1 MKKFFKSM
9 ILVAVATIALAGCKS
24 GFKSDF
30 LDRLPGTWVLVNV
43 YPDDA
48 AKYVMEGDVVTFE
61 KDGKAKIETSQTSG
75 LENMRWSYTAD
86 MQTGESEFGVLADK
100 KVIGGSNADSI
111 YLFYGIVVSSSDDYM
126 KLQYTDDKYVT
137 YTYELKRQK

>member
-1 MKKFFKSM
+1 
-9 ILVAVATIALAGCKS
+9 
-24 GFKSDF
+24 
-30 LDRLPGTWVLVNV
+30 
-43 YPDDA
+43 
-48 AKYVMEGDVVTFE
+48 
-61 KDGKAKIETSQTSG
+61 
-75 LENMRWSYTAD
+75 AD

-100 KVIGGSNADSI
+100 KVIGGSSADSI

>member
-61 KDGKAKIETSQTSG
+61 KDNKVKIETSQTSG

-86 MQTGESEFGVLADK
+86 MQTGESFGVLADK
-100 KVIGGSNADSI
+100 KVIGGSTADSI